1 MKYLFLI
8 ASVVFA
14 SCSHSYYIVRHSEKA
29 SASANMMSSDVPLSD
44 QGKARAEALKVVL
57 KNKKIRY
64 VFSTNFIRT
73 KSTVQPTADYF
84 NLQTEIY
91 GPTPD
96 AAFIS
101 KLKSLKRNV
110 LVVGHSNTVDD
121 VVNML
126 CGKTEVNGDLKES
139 DYDNLF
145 IVKKK
150 GKHYIFTNEHYGAAT
165 H

>member
-8 ASVVFA
+8 TAIVFA
-14 SCSHSYYIVRHSEKA
+14 SCSHSYYIVRHAEKA
-29 SASANMMSSDVPLSD
+29 SASANMMSSDVPLSG
-44 QGKARAEALKVVL
+44 QGKARAEALKGIL
-57 KNKKIRY
+57 MNKKIRY

-73 KSTVQPTADYF
+73 KSTVGPTADYF
-84 NLQTEIY
+84 QLQTEIY

-96 AAFIS
+96 AAFIL
-101 KLKSLKRNV
+101 KLKSLHKNV
-110 LVVGHSNTVDD
+110 LIVGHSNTVDD

-139 DYDNLF
+139 ECDNLF

-150 GKHYIFTNEHYGAAT
+150 GQHYIFTNEHYGAT
-165 H
+165 TQ

>member
-1 MKYLFLI
+1 MKYLFILVTI
-8 ASVVFA
+8 VFV
-14 SCSHSYYIVRHSEKA
+14 SCSHSYYIVRHAEKA
-29 SASANMMSSDVPLSD
+29 SASATMMSSDVSLSD
-44 QGKARAEALKVVL
+44 QGKARAEALKETL
-57 KNKKIRY
+57 KDKNIRY

-73 KSTVQPTADYF
+73 KSTVQPTAGYF
-84 NLQTEIY
+84 KLQTEIY

-96 AAFIS
+96 SMFIS
-101 KLKSLKRNV
+101 KLRSLKKNV
-110 LVVGHSNTVDD
+110 LIVGHSNTVDD

-139 DYDNLF
+139 EYDNLF

-150 GKHYIFTNEHYGAAT
+150 GKHYIFRNEHYGAAT

>member
-1 MKYLFLI
+1 MKYLLLI
-8 ASVVFA
+8 TAVFFI
-14 SCSHSYYIVRHSEKA
+14 SCSHSYYIVRHAEKA
-29 SASANMMSSDVPLSD
+29 AATANMMSSDVPLSD
-44 QGKARAEALKVVL
+44 QGIARAEALKEVL

-73 KSTVQPTADYF
+73 KSTVQPTAEYF
-84 NLQTEIY
+84 KLQTEIY

-101 KLKSLKRNV
+101 KLKSLRKNTLIV
-110 LVVGHSNTVDD
+110 AHSNTVDD

-139 DYDNLF
+139 EYDNLF
-145 IVKKK
+145 VVKKK
-150 GKHYIFTNEHYGAAT
+150 GKHYIFTNEHYGAST
-165 H
+165 Q